1 MNIKKIIA
9 LAVCIILVAVCS
21 GCSLDFFSV
30 ESLLAPPVQSGKNG
44 EVQKA
49 FNTLM
54 KDTKLQLKSPVSGD
68 YQTAFVLY
76 DLNADGIDEAFVFY
90 SDASSLESTVR
101 MALLECVDNEWMIS
115 SDIKGAG
122 SGVFDISFNDLDGD
136 GLCEI
141 FVSWSLF
148 DSKITRV
155 VSVYEP
161 MVKNDGVFELVSI
174 GSEYC
179 NTKCFVDFNGD
190 QKKDLVVVYL
200 DDTAEIQKS
209 VLRFFSLSPEKQ
221 LVKYSEINIDSSITS
236 VEAISDDVIKSGDKA
251 YARIFIDCLKN
262 EKMMFTDMV
271 YWDSVTAK
279 PVRAFTE
286 PYLTTARNSSILCRD
301 IDNDGKIE
309 IPVVTTLKGD
319 QKQFSLTDYDNVYTF
334 TLLNWIDVVGDKDR
348 AHIQTIYNP
357 LDGYMLKF
365 PWNGRMSVRY
375 DSVQEALLFCEW
387 NELSRSYGDEL
398 FSIAFR
404 EDKDETPYGEL
415 LYECDEGAFYYEIT
429 EDGADFGITEDILVS
444 SFIKI

>member
-1 MNIKKIIA
+1 MNIKKITA
-9 LAVCIILVAVCS
+9 LVMTVILVIMCS

-54 KDTKLQLKSPVSGD
+54 KDKKVQLKTPASGD

-76 DLNADGIDEAFVFY
+76 DINSDGIDEAFVFY
-90 SDASSLESTVR
+90 TDASVESTLR
-101 MALLECVDNEWMIS
+101 MALLECVDDEWIIS

-136 GLCEI
+136 GCTEI

-161 MVKNDGVFELVSI
+161 ILTNGAIALDSI

-179 NTKCFVDFNGD
+179 STKSFLDFNGD
-190 QKKDLVVVYL
+190 SKNDLVVVYL
-200 DDTAEIQKS
+200 DDTAETQKS

-221 LVKYSEINIDSSITS
+221 LVKYSEINIDSSIAS
-236 VEAISDDVIKSGDKA
+236 VESITSDVIKTRDKS
-251 YARIFIDCLKN
+251 YSRIFIDCLKS

-271 YWDSVTAK
+271 YWDTETAK
-279 PVRAFTE
+279 PVRAFAE
-286 PYLTTARNSSILCRD
+286 PALTTVRNSKILCRD
-301 IDNDGKIE
+301 MDNDGNIE

-319 QKQFSLTDYDNVYTF
+319 PKQFSLTDYDNVYTF
-334 TLLNWIDVVGDKDR
+334 TLLEWLDVKGDSNKDN
-348 AHIQTIYNP
+348 IQTLYNP
-357 LDGYMLKF
+357 LEGYMLKF
-365 PWNGRMSVRY
+365 SWNGSISIRY
-375 DSVQEALLFCEW
+375 DSVQTALLFCEW
-387 NELSRSYGDEL
+387 NESQKSYGEEL
-398 FSIAFR
+398 FSIAYR
-404 EDKDETPYGEL
+404 EVKDDAPYGEV
-415 LYECDEGAFYYEIT
+415 LYESDEGIYYYEIT
-429 EDGADFGITEDILVS
+429 NEGADYGITEDVLVS

>member
-1 MNIKKIIA
+1 MNIKKITA
-9 LAVCIILVAVCS
+9 LIMTVILVIMCS

-54 KDTKLQLKSPVSGD
+54 KDKKVQLKTPASGD
-68 YQTAFVLY
+68 FQTAFVLY
-76 DLNADGIDEAFVFY
+76 DVNGDSIDEAFVFY
-90 SDASSLESTVR
+90 TDASVESTVR
-101 MALLECVDNEWMIS
+101 MALLECIDDEWMIS

-122 SGVFDISFNDLDGD
+122 SGVFDICFNDLDGD
-136 GLCEI
+136 GFSEI

-161 MVKNDGVFELVSI
+161 IFTKDGVFTLESI

-179 NTKCFVDFNGD
+179 NTKCFLDFNGD
-190 QKKDLVVVYL
+190 MKNDLVVVYL
-200 DDTAEIQKS
+200 DDTAETQKS

-236 VEAISDDVIKSGDKA
+236 VEAITNDVIKAGDQS
-251 YARIFIDCLKN
+251 YARLFIDCLKN
-262 EKMMFTDMV
+262 EKTMFTDMV
-271 YWDSVTAK
+271 YWDTESSK

-286 PYLTTARNSSILCRD
+286 PYLTTVRSSKILSRD
-301 IDNDGKIE
+301 IDNDGNIE

-319 QKQFSLTDYDNVYTF
+319 SKQFSLTDYDNVYTF
-334 TLLNWIDVVGDKDR
+334 TLLNWLDVKGDVNKDN
-348 AHIQTIYNP
+348 IQTLYNP
-357 LDGYMLKF
+357 LDGYLLKF
-365 PWNGRMSVRY
+365 SWNGRISIRY
-375 DSVQEALLFCEW
+375 DSVQTALLFCEW
-387 NELSRSYGDEL
+387 SESQNSYGDEL
-398 FSIAFR
+398 FSIAYR
-404 EDKDETPYGEL
+404 EVKDDAPYGEV
-415 LYECDEGAFYYEIT
+415 LYECDEGVFYYEIT
-429 EDGADFGITEDILVS
+429 NDGADYGITEDVLIS

>member
-9 LAVCIILVAVCS
+9 LIMTVILVIMCS

-54 KDTKLQLKSPVSGD
+54 KDKKVQLKTPASGD
-68 YQTAFVLY
+68 YQTAFVLF
-76 DLNADGIDEAFVFY
+76 DINSDGIDEAFVFY
-90 SDASSLESTVR
+90 SDASVETTVR
-101 MALLECVDNEWMIS
+101 MALLECVNNKWAIS

-136 GLCEI
+136 GFSEI

-161 MVKNDGVFELVSI
+161 TFTDGVITLDSI

-179 NTKCFVDFNGD
+179 NTKYFLDFNGD
-190 QKKDLVVVYL
+190 LKNDFVIVYL

-236 VEAISDDVIKSGDKA
+236 VESITSDVIKAGEKS
-251 YARIFIDCLKN
+251 YSRLFIDCLKN

-271 YWDSVTAK
+271 YWDTESSK
-279 PVRAFTE
+279 PVRAFTD
-286 PYLTTARNSSILCRD
+286 PSLTTMRNSKILSRD
-301 IDNDGKIE
+301 IDNDGNIE
-309 IPVVTTLKGD
+309 IPVITTLKGD
-319 QKQFSLTDYDNVYTF
+319 SKQFSLTDYDNVYTF
-334 TLLNWIDVVGDKDR
+334 TLLNWLDVKGDSHKDN
-348 AHIQTIYNP
+348 IQTLYNP
-357 LDGYMLKF
+357 LEGYMLKF
-365 PWNGRMSVRY
+365 SWNGSISIRY
-375 DSVQEALLFCEW
+375 DSVQTALLFCEW
-387 NELSRSYGDEL
+387 NESRKSYGEEL
-398 FSIAFR
+398 FSIAYR
-404 EDKDETPYGEL
+404 EVKDDAPYGEV
-415 LYECDEGAFYYEIT
+415 LYECDEGVFYYEIT
-429 EDGADFGITEDILVS
+429 NEGADYGITEDVLIS

>member
-1 MNIKKIIA
+1 MNIKKITA
-9 LAVCIILVAVCS
+9 LIMTVILVIMCS

-54 KDTKLQLKSPVSGD
+54 NDKKIQLKTPASGD

-76 DLNADGIDEAFVFY
+76 DINGDGIDEAFVFY
-90 SDASSLESTVR
+90 SDASVETTVR
-101 MALLECVDNEWMIS
+101 MALLECVDDEWMIS

-122 SGVFDISFNDLDGD
+122 SGVFDICFNDLDGD
-136 GLCEI
+136 GYTEI

-161 MVKNDGVFELVSI
+161 TFTNEGVFTLESI

-179 NTKCFVDFNGD
+179 NTKCFLDFNGD
-190 QKKDLVVVYL
+190 LKNDLVVVYL

-236 VEAISDDVIKSGDKA
+236 VESITNDVIKAGDKS
-251 YARIFIDCLKN
+251 YARLFIDCLKN

-271 YWDSVTAK
+271 YWDTESSK

-286 PYLTTARNSSILCRD
+286 PYLSTARNSKILSRD
-301 IDNDGKIE
+301 IDNDGNIE

-319 QKQFSLTDYDNVYTF
+319 SKQFSLTDYDNVYTF
-334 TLLNWIDVVGDKDR
+334 TLLNWLDVKGDSNKDN
-348 AHIQTIYNP
+348 IQTLYNP
-357 LDGYMLKF
+357 LDGYLLKF
-365 PWNGRMSVRY
+365 SWNGRISIRY
-375 DSVQEALLFCEW
+375 DSVQTALLFCEW
-387 NELSRSYGDEL
+387 SESQKSYGEEL
-398 FSIAFR
+398 FSIAYR
-404 EDKDETPYGEL
+404 EVKDDAPYGEV
-415 LYECDEGAFYYEIT
+415 LYECDEGVFYYEIT
-429 EDGADFGITEDILVS
+429 NEGADYGITEDILVS